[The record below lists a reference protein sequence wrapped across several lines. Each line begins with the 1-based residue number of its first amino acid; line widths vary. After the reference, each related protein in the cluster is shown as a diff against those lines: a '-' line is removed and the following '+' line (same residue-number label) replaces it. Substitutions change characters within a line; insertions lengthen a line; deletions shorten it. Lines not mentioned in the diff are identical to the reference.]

1 MFKVALSM
9 LFGDRAKYLTLVL
22 GLSFAALLIAQQG
35 AIFLGL
41 LTRATGP
48 LQNMTQA
55 DLWVTDK
62 ATHYVS
68 EFRALSEKEVQ
79 LVRSVKGVQWA
90 EPLFT
95 GRGLVELANGRIHY
109 AQILGIDRSTLIGQP
124 PEMVEGRLEDL
135 RIPDAVIIDTNGREK
150 LGGLEIGDEL
160 KLNERRAVVVGFCRA
175 WGGFD
180 GNVLVYTSLEQA
192 FTFVPT
198 GRRRVSFILVK
209 VAEGATQSVVAQAIA
224 EKTGLAAFTRAE
236 LRDRTIGWVLRETG
250 IGINFGITVLLGLIV
265 GLVIAATILYQF
277 TSDNIRHFA
286 VFKAMGAT
294 SRQLAGMV
302 ISQAAI
308 SGVIGYGIGVGAAG
322 IFAMMGTRPEAQL
335 VASLPWQLLLSALA
349 AMMGCVAI
357 GSLLSLHRV
366 ITVEPGL
373 VFK

>member
-1 MFKVALSM
+1 MLRIALAM

-55 DLWVTDK
+55 DLWVTDP

-68 EFRALSEKEVQ
+68 EFRALSDKEVQ
-79 LVRSVKGVQWA
+79 LVRSVPGVEWA
-90 EPLFT
+90 SPLFT
-95 GRGLVELANGRIHY
+95 GRGLVELADGRIHY
-109 AQILGIDRSTLIGQP
+109 SQILGIDRTTLIGQP
-124 PEMVEGRLEDL
+124 PEMVEGSLDDL
-135 RIPDAVIIDTNGREK
+135 RIPDAVIIDTNGRDK
-150 LGGLEIGDEL
+150 LGGLKIGDEL

-180 GNVLVYTSLEQA
+180 GNVLVYTSIEQA

-198 GRRRVSFILVK
+198 GRRRVSYVLVK
-209 VAEGATQSVVAQAIA
+209 TRDDATSAEVARAIK
-224 EKTGLAAFTRAE
+224 ERTGLAAFTRAE
-236 LRDRTIGWVLRETG
+236 LRDRTVGWVLRETG

-294 SRQLAGMV
+294 SPQLTGMV
-302 ISQAAI
+302 AVQALIA
-308 SGVIGYGIGVGAAG
+308 GVIGYGIGVGGAG
-322 IFAMMGTRPEAQL
+322 LFAMMGTKPEAQL
-335 VASLPWQLLLSALA
+335 VAYLPWQLLLAA
-349 AMMGCVAI
+349 FGAMMACVAL

-366 ITVEPGL
+366 LTVEPGL

>member
-1 MFKVALSM
+1 MLKVALAM
-9 LFGDRAKYLTLVL
+9 LFGDRAKYFTLVL

-35 AIFLGL
+35 AIFFGL

-48 LQNMTQA
+48 LQNMMQA
-55 DLWVTDK
+55 DLWVTDS
-62 ATHYVS
+62 ATHYIS
-68 EFRALSEKEVQ
+68 EFRALGEKEIQ
-79 LVRSVKGVQWA
+79 LVRSVPGVEWA
-90 EPLFT
+90 QPLFT
-95 GRGLVELANGRIHY
+95 GRGLVELADGRIHY

-135 RIPDAVIIDTNGREK
+135 RIPDAVIIDTNGRDK

-180 GNVLVYTSLEQA
+180 GNVLVYTSIEQA
-192 FTFVPT
+192 WTFVPT
-198 GRRRVSFILVK
+198 GRRRVSYILVK
-209 VAEGATQSVVAQAIA
+209 CVDPAARVEVAQAIFD
-224 EKTGLAAFTRAE
+224 KTGLAAFTREE
-236 LRDRTIGWVLRETG
+236 LRDRTVGWVIRETG
-250 IGINFGITVLLGLIV
+250 IGINFGITVVLGLIV

-294 SRQLAGMV
+294 SKQLAMMV
-302 ISQAAI
+302 LVQAGLA
-308 SGVIGYGIGVGAAG
+308 GLIGYGIGIGGAG
-322 IFAMMGTRPEAQL
+322 LFAMAGTRPEAQL
-335 VASLPWQLLLSALA
+335 VAFLPWQLLVA
-349 AMMGCVAI
+349 AFVMMMGCVAV